1 MSRSKKKAE
10 TPNYSLSESD
20 KQFYQQIEKRRSFKH
35 HDFLLADLLSIL
47 LCYGVSYYR
56 KAQTG
61 PLDWQRYLL
70 LGAVL
75 LGGFFLILAL
85 WPCYSGILRRG
96 TVKELQQTVF
106 MNIDLYVI
114 VSTVLLLS
122 KTTDEYSRE
131 VISFFFIFDTVAMF
145 LVRFLLKNY
154 LRASMVRRKS
164 RGSLYLATT
173 RRDAK
178 NVTKRLLERQDSSE
192 FTLAGIIMLDEDESR
207 EGEVIHGVPVVAN
220 AKNYLDYI
228 INNAVMDVFI
238 HAKNVDADLF
248 VSQMADLTVNTY
260 RSVVSLGSGPVKHDL
275 EQFSGF
281 EVLATKTVNAP
292 IGQRIVKRILDIVL
306 SAAALV
312 LLSPIFVL
320 LAVLIKKEDGGK
332 VFYVSKR
339 IGYHG
344 KTIGVHKFRSMK
356 ENADRLED
364 VLTNE
369 QLAEYK
375 KEFKLDNDPRCT
387 RIGAILRKTSMDEL
401 PQFFDVLIGKL
412 SLVGPRPVTLEETY
426 FYGLK
431 RRLFLSVKPGLTGFW
446 QARGRSNVTY
456 ESGERQSMELYYVE
470 NHSLLMDVKILFW
483 TVKAV
488 LTKDGAK

>member
-1 MSRSKKKAE
+1 MSIDKKGEKKSESA
-10 TPNYSLSESD
+10 LSEID
-20 KQFYQQIEKRRSFKH
+20 QHFYRQIEKRRSFKH
-35 HDFLLADLLSIL
+35 YDILLADLLAIALS
-47 LCYGVSYYR
+47 YGVSYYR
-56 KAQTG
+56 KAQSGSLHG
-61 PLDWQRYLL
+61 PRYLI
-70 LGAVL
+70 LGSVII
-75 LGGFFLILAL
+75 GGFFLILTV

-96 TVKELQQTVF
+96 TMKEMQQTVF
-106 MNIDLYVI
+106 MNVDLYVI
-114 VSTVLLLS
+114 VSVTLLLS

-131 VISFFFIFDTVAMF
+131 VISFFFVLNTAVMF
-145 LVRFLLKNY
+145 LARFLLKSY

-173 RRDAK
+173 RRDARS
-178 NVTKRLLERQDSSE
+178 VTKRLLERQNSSE
-192 FTLAGIIMLDEDESR
+192 FTLAGIIMLDENESR
-207 EGEVIHGVPVVAN
+207 EGEMIQGIPVVAN

-238 HAKNVDADLF
+238 HAKDVDADLF

-260 RSVVSLGSGPVKHDL
+260 RSVVSLGSGPIRHDL

-281 EVLATKTVNAP
+281 EVMATKTVNAP

-306 SAAALV
+306 SAVALV

-320 LAVLIKKEDGGK
+320 LAVLIKKEDGGR

-344 KTIGVHKFRSMK
+344 KTIGVHKFRSMR
-356 ENADRLED
+356 EDADNLED
-364 VLTNE
+364 MLTPE

-470 NHSLLMDVKILFW
+470 NHSLLMDIKILFW
-483 TVKAV
+483 TVNAV